1 MAATKDSVIEY
12 SDECDIANLLQIA
25 KPGNYYGSTVLF
37 LSLYVVVVVFF
48 LSSVYLDGRVEW

>member
-1 MAATKDSVIEY
+1 MIEY

-37 LSLYVVVVVFF
+37 LSLYVVVVFF
-48 LSSVYLDGRVEW
+48 LSSVYLDGRVGW